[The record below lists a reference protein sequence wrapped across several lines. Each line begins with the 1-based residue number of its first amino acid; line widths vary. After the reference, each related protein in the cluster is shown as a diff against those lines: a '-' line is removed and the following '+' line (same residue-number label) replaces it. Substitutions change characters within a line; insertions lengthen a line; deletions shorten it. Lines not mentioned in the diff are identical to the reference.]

1 MSIVNRLFE
10 VRTQRGLTQ
19 QDVADRTGV
28 SRVTVGRIDRNPRY
42 RPKGKTMQDLARG
55 LRLRIG
61 DLFDDDEMMDEA
73 PASHPFAPQPV
84 AVDRAPPA
92 PSSASSSSGRDLV
105 AAGVTRVPVT
115 AATASPSGAAA
126 TD

>member
-73 PASHPFAPQPV
+73 TASHPFAPPPV
-84 AVDRAPPA
+84 AADGPPPA
-92 PSSASSSSGRDLV
+92 ASSAGSPPGRDLV
-105 AAGVTRVPVT
+105 SAGVTRVPV
-115 AATASPSGAAA
+115 ATAVAAPSGAVA